1 MDRPMN
7 EFGEIKNAT
16 DQIEAYAEEIAACV
30 NKFADKVFTPEQAI
44 KITDMAIREIE
55 AETRWKLYTEFKRF
69 NQTLSDVD
77 IDLDQVTTAISEKS
91 DHIEKIEEDFREL
104 MRCMCTMD
112 AHNKIVCHPT
122 INVIKE
128 DKA

>member
-16 DQIEAYAEEIAACV
+16 DQIEAYAFEVSGCVQKLINQGFSTNNAIEIT
-30 NKFADKVFTPEQAI
+30 NMAI
-44 KITDMAIREIE
+44 KEIE
-55 AETRWKLYTEFKRF
+55 AETRWQLYTEFKRF
-69 NQTLSDVD
+69 NQTLNNIE
-77 IDLDQVTTAISEKS
+77 IDLDLVTTAISEKS

-104 MRCMCTMD
+104 MRCMCTLD
-112 AHNKIVCHPT
+112 AHNQIACHPT
-122 INVIKE
+122 INIIKE

>member
-1 MDRPMN
+1 MNRPMN

-16 DQIEAYAEEIAACV
+16 DQIEAYAEEVAGCV
-30 NKFADKVFTPEQAI
+30 RNLINQGFSTNNAIEITNMAI
-44 KITDMAIREIE
+44 KEIE
-55 AETRWKLYTEFKRF
+55 AETRWQLYTEFKRF
-69 NQTLSDVD
+69 NQTLSDVE
-77 IDLDQVTTAISEKS
+77 IDLDHVTTAISEKS

-112 AHNKIVCHPT
+112 AHNQIACHTT
-122 INVIKE
+122 INVIKG